1 MLYGPLRA
9 LGDGFDMNHLLAV
22 PVFDRTYADRSRD
35 AKDIIAVACSQKAV
49 VGIPVALCE
58 FKLRRALA
66 IGVDGL
72 LLVEINT
79 IGHEFALHGYTVM
92 MKLMV
97 GVFAFGNKIVMLIP
111 LR

>member
-1 MLYGPLRA
+1 MLYGPLGA
-9 LGDGFDMNHLLAV
+9 FIDGFDMNHFLTV

-35 AKDIIAVACSQKAV
+35 AKDIIAVACGEQAV
-49 VGIPVALCE
+49 VRIPVALCE
-58 FKLRRALA
+58 LELRRALA

-79 IGHEFALHGYTVM
+79 IGHEFALYGYAVM
-92 MKLMV
+92 MQLMV